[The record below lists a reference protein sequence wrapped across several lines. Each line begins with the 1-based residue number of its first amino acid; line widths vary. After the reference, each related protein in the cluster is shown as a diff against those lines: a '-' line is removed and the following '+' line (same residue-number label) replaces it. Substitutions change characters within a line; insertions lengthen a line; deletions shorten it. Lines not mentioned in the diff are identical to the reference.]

1 MTSSQVNINRQFRS
15 RSNLTGIFL
24 ILLLVP
30 AITLLAG
37 KVPYSQEQLKTLS
50 KVIVTGKIVA
60 IEYETVAESSGSLT
74 DRWTATMRPDAI
86 LKGTIPDGD
95 LKLSYLTSGGGS
107 VLVLCGPDQNPVP
120 QIGDRCRAH
129 LEEMTIFEGEQ
140 LFPVMAPNGWAILDQ
155 SGRTGESPS
164 YRVDESVTL
173 IELIV
178 IISRGDQQAYLEQAA
193 KKGIYL
199 SVPARILLSDYGV
212 AVLLLPVVIVMTILA
227 LWIDRRVKA
236 RAARKLSEDTD
247 GQESE

>member
-1 MTSSQVNINRQFRS
+1 
-15 RSNLTGIFL
+15 
-24 ILLLVP
+24 
-30 AITLLAG
+30 
-37 KVPYSQEQLKTLS
+37 
-50 KVIVTGKIVA
+50 
-60 IEYETVAESSGSLT
+60 
-74 DRWTATMRPDAI
+74 
-86 LKGTIPDGD
+86 
-95 LKLSYLTSGGGS
+95 
-107 VLVLCGPDQNPVP
+107 
-120 QIGDRCRAH
+120 
-129 LEEMTIFEGEQ
+129 
-140 LFPVMAPNGWAILDQ
+140 MAPNGWAILDQ